1 MMKIQRFRKVDI
13 ESTGDTDK
21 QHEDSYGKKGKGK
34 QTKRQKLLPI
44 QLPVSSFILS
54 YNRIKTVEKQTVVF
68 ENMIAF

>member
-44 QLPVSSFILS
+44 HLPVSSFTLIETEL
-54 YNRIKTVEKQTVVF
+54 RQ
-68 ENMIAF
+68 

>member
-1 MMKIQRFRKVDI
+1 MMKTQRLRKVDN
-13 ESTGDTDK
+13 ESTGDTNK

-54 YNRIKTVEKQTVVF
+54 ETELRQ
-68 ENMIAF
+68 